1 LEAARLNAVRAGILL
16 AVACAAALSGCLQ
29 QREDEGLSA
38 PACDLLGGPDDVP
51 ADARG
56 TAGTGPRTVTI
67 ANVPPR
73 DAIAVW
79 WQEADHVVVLHLRS
93 HEGVDGGPISV
104 MPSVAKAPA
113 GVAVR
118 IVAGDDAWTLEGFV
132 AAGTQ
137 DVLVDLERPEIVGS
151 LSGTWDEP
159 VSMGFASGP
168 AATSWQPNDLPW
180 ADQERI
186 QRLDEVVLTLAWE
199 NGAAGGADFGIAI
212 APTGSDEFSW
222 RNAPDAASQAS
233 AGPQGE
239 ERVVTAAE
247 LAALGWSN
255 VTGLR
260 AGPSVSTGAFATTG
274 IAYDLGWRARFAPD
288 PDLPHVCATL
298 GDVDAVIARS
308 G

>member
-1 LEAARLNAVRAGILL
+1 MNAVRTGILFAL
-16 AVACAAALSGCLQ
+16 TTVVALSGCLQ
-29 QREDEGLSA
+29 QRDDGEGMSA
-38 PACDLLGGPDDVP
+38 PACDLLGGPGDVP
-51 ADARG
+51 ADAPRS
-56 TAGTGPRTVTI
+56 AGPGPRTITI

-79 WQEADHVVVLHLRS
+79 WHEADQIVVLHLRS
-93 HEGVDGGPISV
+93 DEGLDDGPISV
-104 MPSVAKAPA
+104 MPSVAKVPA

-132 AAGTQ
+132 AAGTE
-137 DVLVDLERPEIVGS
+137 DALADLARPEVLGS
-151 LSGTWDEP
+151 LAGTWDEP

-186 QRLDEVVLTLAWE
+186 QRLDELVLTLTWD
-199 NGAAGGADFGIAI
+199 NGPAGGADFGIAI
-212 APTGSDEFSW
+212 GPTGSDEFSW

-233 AGPQGE
+233 AGPQSE
-239 ERVVTAAE
+239 ERTVTAAE
-247 LAALGWSN
+247 LAQLGWSN

-274 IAYDLGWRARFAPD
+274 IDYDLAWRATFAPD
-288 PDLPHVCATL
+288 PDLPRVCATL
-298 GDVDAVIARS
+298 GDVDAVIAPS